1 MHRLSDCHT
10 IHLLECLS
18 CFLDTISS
26 RSHLV
31 IFAWRRGDGSQ
42 VLVAGG
48 ERYKQCAVGI
58 ERWVPTGQCG
68 PGKAFIEVFF
78 VMNLEEVSG
87 S

>member
-1 MHRLSDCHT
+1 MHRLSDCHM

-48 ERYKQCAVGI
+48 ER
-58 ERWVPTGQCG
+58 WVPTGQCG